1 MTQKYSIVATFGIYD
16 AGTGIE
22 LREFDISA
30 QGSSVYRA
38 KLSAER
44 QAFDYVKSK
53 TNYLLANRYGLTVEQ
68 LERMVAD
75 RVISPYFSYFVT
87 RMKRCVG

>member
-1 MTQKYSIVATFGIYD
+1 MAQKYSIVATFGIYD

-22 LREFDISA
+22 LTEFNISA

-44 QAFDYVKSK
+44 KAFDIVKSK
-53 TNYLLANRYGLTVEQ
+53 TNSFLAKLYGLSVEQ
-68 LERMVAD
+68 IDRMVAD
-75 RVISPYFSYFVT
+75 HVISPYFSYYVT
-87 RMKRCVG
+87 KMKRCVG